1 MMEIIMTNVEKE
13 KEAAAKAP
21 AASTVPKS
29 GLVSEKIFDLMKTFL
44 ARGEGKHLI
53 PKVKAVFGFEILEKK
68 GGKPTLIYEIDLK
81 NGQGDVHQRTPK
93 NPDATFTMLD
103 GDFD

>member
-1 MMEIIMTNVEKE
+1 MTNVEKE

-21 AASTVPKS
+21 AAGASSVPKT
-29 GLVSEKIFDLMKTFL
+29 GLISERIFDLMKTFL
-44 ARGEGKHLI
+44 ERGEGKNLI

-81 NGQGDVHQRTPK
+81 NG
-93 NPDATFTMLD
+93 
-103 GDFD
+103 

>member
-1 MMEIIMTNVEKE
+1 MEIIMTNVEKE
-13 KEAAAKAP
+13 KEAAANAP
-21 AASTVPKS
+21 AASSAPKT
-29 GLVSEKIFDLMKTFL
+29 GLVSEKIFDLMKIFL

-53 PKVKAVFGFEILEKK
+53 PKVKSVFGFEILEKK

-81 NGQGDVHQRTPK
+81 NGQGDVHQRTPQ
-93 NPDATFTMLD
+93 NADATFTMLD